1 MHSNTDH
8 AEEAPHPGDLTPKGT
23 IDRMVTWTDSL
34 GRGWRMVPTI
44 GSVLKLRRVYG
55 IDLLAPKVTG
65 PNSVNDILAT
75 VEVVLEEQLAARM
88 ITIDDLAND
97 LFDDIE
103 LVYQALSEGL
113 VLFFWAHQPA
123 KIGELMGL
131 KNSTTPKTSGRLSS

>member
-8 AEEAPHPGDLTPKGT
+8 ENEASRQGNTTPKDV
-23 IDRMVTWTDSL
+23 IDRMVAWTDSL
-34 GRGWRMVPTI
+34 GREWRMVPTI
-44 GSVLKLRRVYG
+44 GAVLKLKRVYG

-75 VEVVLEEQLAARM
+75 VEVVLEEQLASRM
-88 ITIDDLAND
+88 TTIDELADD

-103 LVYQALSEGL
+103 LVYRALGEGL

-123 KIGELMGL
+123 KVGELMGL
-131 KNSTTPKTSGRLSS
+131 KSSPNLKTSGRQSS